1 MCERRELV
9 EKVVTMVEEVRSVFP
24 LTDISYVTMFP
35 KHVEECC
42 GRHMTRDDVV
52 VMDLI
57 RREVDKDVVD
67 SLREQEGTVMV
78 LQWWDV
84 LGPDNDMT
92 RKTGVI
98 AKDGVHLTEK
108 ANRNVAISLCSR
120 I

>member
-1 MCERRELV
+1 M
-9 EKVVTMVEEVRSVFP
+9 VTVVEEVRSLFP

-35 KHVEECC
+35 RHGEESC

-67 SLREQEGTVMV
+67 SLREQEGMV
-78 LQWWDV
+78 TALQCRDV
-84 LGPDNDMT
+84 LGLDNDMTSEET

-98 AKDGVHLTEK
+98 GKHGVHLTEK
-108 ANRNVAISLCSR
+108 VNRNVAISLCSR